1 MSPTSEAAL
10 NYVELEHDKRKH
22 DGRASDM
29 FKQDPNDPSYV
40 ALSAMKAAS
49 PSSYLYDPSSM
60 ETATSSDPSD
70 PSQPVYSYNKTQA
83 PAKPAQQDQP
93 VYSYSKTSP
102 QQQQAPVAPQAYVNV
117 VPGEFVPAPRSRP
130 SSQASAPEGAD
141 RLYVNMKPTADSKA
155 TADGKTRHEYVNLPE
170 DEAPVPVP
178 SNPPP
183 PETMYVTMQPTKVD
197 KPASVPLYVVPP
209 AARGTQEL
217 QDVKIIK
224 YGDLEEED
232 SDSYD
237 DMRDEMVHVSYGK
250 GDAAPPKPPLPALGQ
265 LPAVTVCVLCAS
277 GRPSECLQRSSVAPG
292 TTYVGN
298 VMVHTVSS
306 REVVSF
312 APPSVLI

>member
-1 MSPTSEAAL
+1 VSPTSEAAL

-22 DGRASDM
+22 DGRAGDM
-29 FKQDPNDPSYV
+29 FKQDPHDPSYV

-49 PSSYLYDPSSM
+49 PSSYLYDPSSL
-60 ETATSSDPSD
+60 EAAPTTSNPSD

-83 PAKPAQQDQP
+83 PAKQAQPDQP

-117 VPGEFVPAPRSRP
+117 VPGEFVPALKSRP

-155 TADGKTRHEYVNLPE
+155 AADGKTRHEYVNLPE
-170 DEAPVPVP
+170 DEAPVP
-178 SNPPP
+178 SNP

-209 AARGTQEL
+209 AARGTQDL

-224 YGDLEEED
+224 FGDLEEED

-237 DMRDEMVHVSYGK
+237 DVRDEMVHVSYGK
-250 GDAAPPKPPLPALGQ
+250 GDAAPPPKPPLPAQGQ
-265 LPAVTVCVLCAS
+265 LPAVTVCVLW
-277 GRPSECLQRSSVAPG
+277 
-292 TTYVGN
+292 
-298 VMVHTVSS
+298 
-306 REVVSF
+306 F
-312 APPSVLI
+312 AWHV